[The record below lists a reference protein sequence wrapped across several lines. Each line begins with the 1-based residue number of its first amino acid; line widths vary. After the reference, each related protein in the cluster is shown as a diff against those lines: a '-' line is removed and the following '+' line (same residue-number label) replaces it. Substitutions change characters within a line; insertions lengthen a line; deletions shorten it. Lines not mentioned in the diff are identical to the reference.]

1 MVDLLRSDNESKK
14 THFDPK
20 DDSDENQEINTTSGH
35 SNTCVN
41 DVQPSLTNDVQPS
54 LTSKEAEET
63 LSKRKRK
70 RLLKHEQ
77 WLQRKEQK
85 K

>member
-1 MVDLLRSDNESKK
+1 MADLLRSDNESRKIV
-14 THFDPK
+14 FDPREG
-20 DDSDENQEINTTSGH
+20 SDQKQETDTTSSH
-35 SNTCVN
+35 LYTRVT
-41 DVQPSLTNDVQPS
+41 DVQPSLGG
-54 LTSKEAEET
+54 KEAEET

-70 RLLKHEQ
+70 RMLKHEQ

>member
-1 MVDLLRSDNESKK
+1 MDDLASSNTEAKGTVSENQQECDK
-14 THFDPK
+14 TH
-20 DDSDENQEINTTSGH
+20 EIEPISSH
-35 SNTCVN
+35 SNPVN
-41 DVQPSLTNDVQPS
+41 DVSVRPSLGSNEVGT
-54 LTSKEAEET
+54 EI

-70 RLLKHEQ
+70 RMLKHEQ

>member
-1 MVDLLRSDNESKK
+1 MVDLLRSDNKSKK

-20 DDSDENQEINTTSGH
+20 DDSDEKQEINTTSDH

-41 DVQPSLTNDVQPS
+41 DVQLS

>member
-1 MVDLLRSDNESKK
+1 MDDLTSSNTEAKGTVS
-14 THFDPK
+14 
-20 DDSDENQEINTTSGH
+20 ENQQECDKIQETEAISGH
-35 SNTCVN
+35 SNPAN
-41 DVQPSLTNDVQPS
+41 DVSVRPSLASNEVGT
-54 LTSKEAEET
+54 EI

-70 RLLKHEQ
+70 RMLKHEQ